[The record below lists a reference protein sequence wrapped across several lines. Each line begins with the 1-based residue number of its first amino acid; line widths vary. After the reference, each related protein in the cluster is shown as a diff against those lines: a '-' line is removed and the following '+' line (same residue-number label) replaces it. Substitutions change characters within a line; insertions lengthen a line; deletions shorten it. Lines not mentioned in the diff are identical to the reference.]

1 MLSPGSSRFGSL
13 LLLLAAFAAPAAGQ
27 TSQAYVI
34 NGTVVDE
41 ATQRPLASVSVT
53 VSGTQFGTLSDQ
65 SGRFSLQAR
74 LTPGTYT
81 LSYSLIGRGGATQ
94 DVTLGSERTVEV
106 PQVALRESAV
116 TLEGIV
122 VTGTGAPT
130 QRRALGNSVAVVGGP
145 ELTQSKAV
153 TIDAALAGKIPGAQI
168 TANSGT
174 PGGGVSVRLRGTSSI
189 TGGAEPLY
197 IIDGVIVDNGSA
209 QQIDFGYRSNPSNR
223 LSDLNPNDIERIEVL
238 KGAAAAALYGSRANN
253 GVVQIFT
260 KRGAA
265 GRPII
270 TAETRA
276 TYGQLATELPWN
288 MAPTDLDG
296 VTPVERFNHEDL
308 IFRDSWGSDTYVS
321 VSGGADDTRYFLS
334 GGYTVDNGIMIG
346 SNNERTSV
354 RLNIEQGL
362 WDWLTLA
369 GGANYTRSNSDL
381 VINGE
386 QGRGG
391 LLTAI
396 VFTPTTVDF
405 SERDPATGEF
415 VVRATTFPNPLE
427 VAENWLTPQNVSR
440 FVGSFQAR
448 ANPIT
453 DLTLEYRLGYDTYDM
468 QTRLF
473 IPRGT
478 PAQPLG
484 ESNDVA
490 RSQYLINNDV
500 IANYRFG
507 MGESVDLTTSVGLN
521 HTYTHEETVNA
532 LVTDL
537 PLFVDLARGAN
548 QFVSQNRFET
558 ATIGYFA
565 QQQIG
570 FDNRL
575 FLTGALRFDASSTFG
590 EDERWQLYPKL
601 SGSWVMSEESFF
613 ADGALGDLFSSFR
626 LRGAYGHAG
635 NQPPVG
641 AAYSRFPRYANT
653 VNIDRTGLTHLG
665 NPGNPALKPERQRE
679 WEAGFD
685 ASLLEDRVG
694 IEFTYYDQ
702 HIEDLLLSR
711 VFAPSTGYTSVLDN
725 VGEMTNKGLELQLRG
740 VIMDGESFGW
750 NTTVNFSRNRNK
762 VVTLA
767 GGDFTTGYLNRVAVG
782 KPLGVFYGSGY
793 ERDASGNIV
802 YDDVGPVR
810 AAAAQF
816 IGDPNPDWQGSLL
829 NDFRVGSKLR
839 LSFLLD
845 GMFGHDMWNQ
855 TVRIMDLF
863 AAGPLAEQVSTGEIT
878 QATRARIQG
887 MFEPYV
893 EDASFVK
900 LRQLTLTYDVSD
912 WVSGMGLSNA
922 SVEVGGRN
930 LYTWTDYRGYDPE
943 INMFGTNTVER
954 GVDFAVYPTPRQFTF
969 GVRMSY

>member
-1 MLSPGSSRFGSL
+1 M
-13 LLLLAAFAAPAAGQ
+13 LAARSHPFVCLALACAALAAPVAGQ
-27 TSQAYVI
+27 DQTYVI

-74 LTPGTYT
+74 LAPGTYT

-94 DVTLGSERTVEV
+94 EVTLGSERAVEV

-145 ELTQSKAV
+145 EITQAKAV

-197 IIDGVIVDNGSA
+197 IVDGVIVDNGSD
-209 QQIDFGYRSNPSNR
+209 QQINFGYRSNPSNR

-265 GRPII
+265 GRPVI
-270 TAETRA
+270 TVESRA
-276 TYGQLATELPWN
+276 TLSQLGSELPWN

-296 VTPVERFNHEDL
+296 TTPVERFNHEDL
-308 IFRDSWGSDTYVS
+308 IFRDAWGSDTYVS
-321 VSGGADDTRYFLS
+321 VSGGADQTRYFLS
-334 GGYTVDNGIMIG
+334 GGYTVDNGVMIN
-346 SNNERTSV
+346 SDNERTSV

-362 WDWLTLA
+362 WDWLTLS
-369 GGANYTRSNSDL
+369 GGANYVRSNSNL

-391 LLTAI
+391 LLTSI

-405 SERDPATGEF
+405 SERDPVTGEF

-427 VAENWLTPQNVSR
+427 VAERWLTPQEVSR

-448 ANPIT
+448 ANPLP
-453 DLTLEYRLGYDTYDM
+453 DLTLEYRLGYDTYNM

-490 RSQYLINNDV
+490 RSQYLINNDL

-507 MGESVDLTTSVGLN
+507 IGESVDLTTSVGVN
-521 HTYTHEETVNA
+521 HTYTNEETVNA

-548 QFVSQNRFET
+548 QSVSQSRFET
-558 ATIGYFA
+558 ATLGYFV

-570 FDNRL
+570 FADRF

-590 EDERWQLYPKL
+590 EDERWQLFPKL
-601 SGSWVMSEESFF
+601 SGSWVVSEESFF
-613 ADGALGDLFSSFR
+613 ADGALGNLFSSFR
-626 LRGAYGHAG
+626 LRGAFGYAG

-641 AAYSRFPRYANT
+641 SAYARFPRYQNT
-653 VNIDRTGLTHLG
+653 INIDRTGLTHLG

-685 ASLLEDRVG
+685 ASVLDDRVG
-694 IEFTYYDQ
+694 IAFTYYDQ

-711 VFAPSTGYTSVLDN
+711 VFAPSTGYTSILDN
-725 VGEMTNKGLELQLRG
+725 VGVMTNKGVELQLTG
-740 VIMDGESFGW
+740 VIMDRPGFGW
-750 NTTVNFSRNRNK
+750 NATMNYSRNRNK
-762 VVTLA
+762 VVELA
-767 GGDFTTGYLNRVAVG
+767 GGDFTVGYLNRVAEG
-782 KPLGVFYGSGY
+782 KPLGIFFGSGY
-793 ERDASGNIV
+793 ERDANGNVV
-802 YDDVGPVR
+802 YDEIGPVR
-810 AAAAQF
+810 AATSQY

-829 NDFRVGSKLR
+829 NEFRIGRNVR
-839 LSFLLD
+839 INFLLD

-855 TVRIMDLF
+855 TVRIMDTF
-863 AAGPLAEQVSTGEIT
+863 AAGPLAEKVSRGEIS
-878 QATRARIQG
+878 QDTRARIQG

-893 EDASFVK
+893 EDATYVK
-900 LRQLTLTYDVSD
+900 LRQLTLTYDISD
-912 WVSGMGLSNA
+912 WAGRLGLSNA

-930 LYTWTDYRGYDPE
+930 LYTWTDYTGYDPE

-954 GVDFAVYPTPRQFTF
+954 GVDFAVYPNPRQFTF